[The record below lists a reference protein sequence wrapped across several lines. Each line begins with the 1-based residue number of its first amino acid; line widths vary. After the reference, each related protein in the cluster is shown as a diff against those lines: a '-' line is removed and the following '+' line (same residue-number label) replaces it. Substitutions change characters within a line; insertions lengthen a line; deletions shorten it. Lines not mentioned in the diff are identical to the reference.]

1 MGGKFGLCNCMKNI
15 QWVGIFNLKD
25 LENSQNEEPV
35 IKRKFNLREKVG
47 INPKLWHEIS
57 N

>member
-57 N
+57 I